1 VHVAT
6 ETHRRNGVTLVAVRV
21 EHDDDGNGEGGGTG
35 RGDGRREPSGPR
47 RVRLANECPGPVW
60 PPRED
65 GLPAPGWDDGGW
77 EGVLA
82 PGEVRPLGYATPGEP
97 SEPPVSVA
105 WTERAADGGPPD
117 VADAVAEFGDPR
129 PPRDAVPAP
138 DDGLP
143 EPVREWLGGVSA
155 RATGDAAT
163 PADREAVSALA
174 ARASVLRE
182 RVSGE

>member
-1 VHVAT
+1 MRVAT
-6 ETHRRNGVTLVAVRV
+6 ETHRQGEVTLVAVRV
-21 EHDDDGNGEGGGTG
+21 EHDCGGAAEQAAEADT
-35 RGDGRREPSGPR
+35 EPL

-60 PPRED
+60 PPRAD

-82 PGEVRPLGYATPGEP
+82 PSEVRPLGYATPGEP
-97 SEPPVSVA
+97 SDPPVTVA
-105 WTERAADGGPPD
+105 WTERAASGPPD
-117 VADAVAEFGDPR
+117 VSDAIAEFGDPR

-143 EPVREWLGGVSA
+143 ESVREWLGDIST
-155 RATGDAAT
+155 RATADAETAT
-163 PADREAVSALA
+163 DREAVSALA

-182 RVSGE
+182 RVSEE

>member
-1 VHVAT
+1 MRVAT

-21 EHDDDGNGEGGGTG
+21 EHDGGGTAG
-35 RGDGRREPSGPR
+35 EADERGAQPQ
-47 RVRLANECPGPVW
+47 RVRLANECAGPVW

-82 PGEVRPLGYATPGEP
+82 PDEVRPLGYATPGEP
-97 SEPPVSVA
+97 SEPPVTVA
-105 WTERAADGGPPD
+105 WTERAADGPPD
-117 VADAVAEFGDPR
+117 AREAVAEFGDPR

-138 DDGLP
+138 DSGLP
-143 EPVREWLGGVSA
+143 ESVRDWLGDVST
-155 RATGDAAT
+155 RATADAETA
-163 PADREAVSALA
+163 ADREAVSALA

-182 RVSGE
+182 RVTEE